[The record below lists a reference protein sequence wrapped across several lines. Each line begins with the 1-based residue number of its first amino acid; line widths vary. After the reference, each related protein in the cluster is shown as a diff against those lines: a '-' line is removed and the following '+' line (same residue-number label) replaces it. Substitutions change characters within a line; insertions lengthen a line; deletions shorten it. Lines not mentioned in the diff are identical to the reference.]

1 MNVNDVVCV
10 GAEPI
15 VLVDYLAV
23 ELGDEDV
30 LREIAVGL
38 KAGAEPAGVE
48 IPGGVGGR
56 AARAGPRAPLAA
68 RLRPTRTR
76 AGRPASRRPAGVFGY
91 ATVADALL
99 EPTVIYVRAVLE
111 LLRSGIEVHGLTHIA
126 GGGLGNLLRLNR
138 EVGSRSTSRC
148 PCRLCANSCRRS
160 AT

>member
-68 RLRPTRTR
+68 RLRPDRGLPR
-76 AGRPASRRPAGVFGY
+76 QGDAWPPRHGR
-91 ATVADALL
+91 
-99 EPTVIYVRAVLE
+99 RAVP
-111 LLRSGIEVHGLTHIA
+111 G
-126 GGGLGNLLRLNR
+126 
-138 EVGSRSTSRC
+138 
-148 PCRLCANSCRRS
+148 RR
-160 AT
+160 